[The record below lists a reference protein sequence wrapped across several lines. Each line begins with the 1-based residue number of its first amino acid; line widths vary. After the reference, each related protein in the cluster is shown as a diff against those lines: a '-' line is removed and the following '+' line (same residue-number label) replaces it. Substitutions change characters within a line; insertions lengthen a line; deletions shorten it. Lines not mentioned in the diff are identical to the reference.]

1 MKIIQCY
8 NKNFEYLKLSKLNT
22 VEKIEMVG
30 VNDYANTLLKFNKN
44 DNLIN
49 IEHDI
54 TITQEDLDELENC
67 KHDLCVFNY
76 YIYPVSTGKKEKV
89 LVHRTKITR
98 DVLENGF
105 IRHLVTSINF
115 IKPNYIGSFV
125 DYAGFGVIKIKKGI
139 LNKLNISDIEK
150 KWQTFDSVCSE
161 KFDKINMKFH
171 LHKKILEHN
180 HKRVL

>member
-54 TITQEDLDELENC
+54 AITQEDLNELINC
-67 KHDLCVFNY
+67 EHDLCVFNY

-89 LVHRTKITR
+89 LAHRTKILINLT
-98 DVLENGF
+98 ENGR
-105 IRHLVTSINF
+105 IRSILSNIIF
-115 IKPNYIGSFV
+115 IKPDYIGSFV
-125 DYAGFGVIKIKKGI
+125 DYAGFGAIKIKKG
-139 LNKLNISDIEK
+139 LLAKLSISDIEK

-161 KFDKINMKFH
+161 KIAKIGMKFH
-171 LHKKILEHN
+171 LHKKILAHN
-180 HKRVL
+180 HKV